1 MWLRGGNFAKPRP
14 KKSPSLPPIYRVLIY
29 RAPSRTA
36 AAFHFTYA
44 KPCTILK
51 FLSRAALQPDDFE
64 NPTIS
69 VEVSDVEE
77 RRSKAARSAASDCSR
92 NREHQFSASEY
103 RYRSG

>member
-1 MWLRGGNFAKPRP
+1 
-14 KKSPSLPPIYRVLIY
+14 
-29 RAPSRTA
+29 
-36 AAFHFTYA
+36 
-44 KPCTILK
+44 LK

-92 NREHQFSASEY
+92 NRERQFSASEY

>member
-1 MWLRGGNFAKPRP
+1 MQHPFVVGLLASRTAD
-14 KKSPSLPPIYRVLIY
+14 RVLIY
-29 RAPSRTA
+29 RATPRTA

-77 RRSKAARSAASDCSR
+77 RRSKTARSAASDSSR
-92 NREHQFSASEY
+92 NREHHFSAS
-103 RYRSG
+103 